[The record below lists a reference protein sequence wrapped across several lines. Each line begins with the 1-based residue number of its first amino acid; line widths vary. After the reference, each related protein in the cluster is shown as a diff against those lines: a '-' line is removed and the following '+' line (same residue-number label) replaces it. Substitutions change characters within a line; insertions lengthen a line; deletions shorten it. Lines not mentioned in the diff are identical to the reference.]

1 MLAFPPTPQ
10 PKSRLV
16 RRTGTPTLIFRGPWE
31 RDGDRQENNRAG
43 LGASRQLT
51 DRFRIGGEG
60 SGGNGGFGGRLS
72 GDYRIDDRTSL
83 YLAHTMET
91 EREDSTY
98 RGRFDNTVLGGRMK
112 LSDQV
117 SVYDEARSGR
127 GAGPESLTNA
137 FGVDL
142 APNSRW
148 TYGMKFEAG
157 TVSDPLAGDLERR
170 AAALSAGYRHQQV
183 RLNSSVE
190 YRQEEGTAGERNT
203 WLARN
208 LASYQVSRDWRLLGK
223 ANFSFSSASRG
234 QLLRRQFHRRGFRRG
249 LPARRQRSL
258 EHPDAVSLL
267 LHIAFTG
274 AGEHRR

>member
-1 MLAFPPTPQ
+1 M
-10 PKSRLV
+10 
-16 RRTGTPTLIFRGPWE
+16 E

-43 LGASRQLT
+43 IGASRQLT
-51 DRFRIGGEG
+51 DRFLLGGEG

-117 SVYDEARSGR
+117 SVYDESAAPRR
-127 GAGPESLTNA
+127 AGPESPDECVRCRSYPESPLNH
-137 FGVDL
+137 
-142 APNSRW
+142 
-148 TYGMKFEAG
+148 GMKFEAG

-170 AAALSAGYRHQQV
+170 AAALSAAINIGKV
-183 RLNSSVE
+183 RLNSSVGVPARGGHGRRAR
-190 YRQEEGTAGERNT
+190 Y
-203 WLARN
+203 LACCGN

-223 ANFSFSSASRG
+223 ANFSSGSASQG
-234 QLLRRQFHRRGFRRG
+234 KLLRR
-249 LPARRQRSL
+249 
-258 EHPDAVSLL
+258 
-267 LHIAFTG
+267 
-274 AGEHRR
+274 